1 MTRDTTRTTKSAAKT
16 TFRLPRPDDPAPNQ
30 RRLMGICGWAA
41 ALGIVGM
48 LVGLL
53 ALVAMVRT
61 TVGWYSPTVLAVGL
75 AGILSTIGAA

>member
-1 MTRDTTRTTKSAAKT
+1 
-16 TFRLPRPDDPAPNQ
+16 
-30 RRLMGICGWAA
+30 MGICGWAA

-75 AGILSTIGAA
+75 AGILSTIGALASVHRHRLPWLLLGAASAALLTALALTLSV